1 MLSSMSKLQ
10 AVEMLT
16 RVTDKALQIHGGIGF
31 WQPNAIERV
40 YRDARAQRFE
50 EGTNEIQKTVIAR
63 ELLDRAETL
72 GGGSVVSRRFEGKVS
87 LITGS
92 SRGIG
97 RALAL
102 TLAREGAA
110 MAVNYVRNAD
120 LARRTVREIE
130 ALGSRAIAVQANME
144 NPEDID
150 RLFER
155 VEAEFGRLDHFVSNA
170 AASSFKKIADLKAH
184 NLDRSFDLNV
194 RAFVLG
200 AQRAV
205 KLMSDG
211 GRIAVLSSYGSIRA
225 YPTYANLG
233 SNKAAIEA
241 LVRYMAVEFAPRG
254 INVNAVNGGLIDTE
268 SCAYFYR
275 ERARHGADGVGS
287 LQGTEGPHGHDARG
301 RRHDRVSARAGVGV
315 HHRSDDLRG
324 RRVER
329 DRAAVLC
336 RHVPAAESSRKACLR
351 TIRSRTRCV
360 PARSAR

>member
-1 MLSSMSKLQ
+1 M
-10 AVEMLT
+10 
-16 RVTDKALQIHGGIGF
+16 
-31 WQPNAIERV
+31 
-40 YRDARAQRFE
+40 
-50 EGTNEIQKTVIAR
+50 
-63 ELLDRAETL
+63 
-72 GGGSVVSRRFEGKVS
+72 SRRFENKVS

-102 TLAREGAA
+102 TLARDGAA
-110 MAVNYVRNAD
+110 VVVNYVRNAD
-120 LARRTVREIE
+120 LAGETVREIE
-130 ALGSRAIAVQANME
+130 ALGSRAIAVQANVE
-144 NPEDID
+144 AVDEID
-150 RLFER
+150 LLFDA

-205 KLMSDG
+205 KLMKNG

-241 LVRYMAVEFAPRG
+241 FVRYMAVEFAPQN

-268 SCAYFYR
+268 SCAYFY
-275 ERARHGADGVGS
+275 ERVGGMAPIESVLSKIPKGRMGTVQEVADTIAFLLS
-287 LQGTEGPHGHDARG
+287 
-301 RRHDRVSARAGVGV
+301 
-315 HHRSDDLRG
+315 
-324 RRVER
+324 
-329 DRAAVLC
+329 
-336 RHVPAAESSRKACLR
+336 AESEYITGQ
-351 TIRSRTRCV
+351 TICV
-360 PARSAR
+360 DGGLSVIAPPFYSDTSPPLSLK